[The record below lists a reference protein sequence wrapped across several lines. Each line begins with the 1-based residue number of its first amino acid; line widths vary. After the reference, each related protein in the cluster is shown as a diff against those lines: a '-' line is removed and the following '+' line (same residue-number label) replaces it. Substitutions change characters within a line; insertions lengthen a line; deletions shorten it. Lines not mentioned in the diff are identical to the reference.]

1 MEGSRFHPV
10 TCHLSEETQ
19 QIVRNALIAL
29 QPVTSVCVEF
39 HREYNFV
46 IPMEP
51 ETIQRLNELK
61 RDGTNKSVALTLS
74 LSQLSASRSIKSEQG
89 HQEVPTPTVDEL
101 LCLSLPELSQWQ
113 KNINT
118 ALMRRI
124 GLVGNDTTSVVYP
137 CSIDYSKKLHCY
149 ACGGATDNS
158 NTVLD
163 LEGGLHYIRSDCSCG
178 VGKVRLT
185 NVSFEIEVGLITFI

>member
-1 MEGSRFHPV
+1 MEGGRFHPI

-39 HREYNFV
+39 HREGNFV
-46 IPMEP
+46 IPMGL
-51 ETIQRLNELK
+51 ETIQQLNGLK
-61 RDGTNKSVALTLS
+61 RDGSNKSVTLALS
-74 LSQLSASRSIKSEQG
+74 LSQLSASRSIKSEQVQ
-89 HQEVPTPTVDEL
+89 QEVPTPTVDEL

-118 ALMRRI
+118 ALMRRT
-124 GLVGNDTTSVVYP
+124 GLVGNDSTTVVYP
-137 CSIDYSKKLHCY
+137 CNIDYGKKLHCY
-149 ACGGATDNS
+149 ACGSATDNS

-163 LEGGLHYIRSDCSCG
+163 WEGGLHYIRSDCSCG
-178 VGKVRLT
+178 IGKVRLT